1 MNKRTGENTC
11 RLLLFKTPQEGRWF
25 STFLSGDLSGNDF
38 VGDPMCD
45 DLVGDALESER
56 DAGDL
61 GSLTVG
67 HSLRPVD
74 DSGLTISAGLAG
86 EVIFSGD
93 DARLFPPTD
102 GLNGMFTER
111 PLPK

>member
-1 MNKRTGENTC
+1 
-11 RLLLFKTPQEGRWF
+11 
-25 STFLSGDLSGNDF
+25 
-38 VGDPMCD
+38 MCD
-45 DLVGDALESER
+45 DLVGDALERER

-67 HSLRPVD
+67 RSLRLLD
-74 DSGLTISAGLAG
+74 DSGLTVSAGLTSD
-86 EVIFSGD
+86 VIFSGD

-111 PLPK
+111 PLPR